1 MSPAVLHLDPP
12 GGVLRI
18 VQVTDTHLEQQTGG
32 TLLGMDTDASL
43 GHVLDLVRSAAR
55 KPHLLLATGD
65 IANHASAEAYGRA
78 RDAFDTLGVPWA
90 WLPGNHDE
98 FDPMQR
104 VLGRG
109 AAMVRAVR
117 TPHWQVLLL
126 DSTVPGQVGGRLG
139 AEELALLGQLLDE
152 APALHA
158 LVCLHH
164 QPVPIGCAWLDE
176 QMVADDEAFFAVL
189 LRHPQVRLV
198 LWGHVHQEF
207 AGERDGIALRA
218 TPSSCIQ
225 FAPASA
231 GFRVDEQSPG
241 LRWLELAPDGSFGT
255 QVARVQD
262 VSFSFDRDSAGY
274 L

>member
-1 MSPAVLHLDPP
+1 VSRAVLHLDPP

-55 KPHLLLATGD
+55 KPDLLLATGD

-109 AAMVRAVR
+109 EAMVRAVR

-189 LRHPQVRLV
+189 RRHPQVRLV

-225 FAPASA
+225 FAPSSA